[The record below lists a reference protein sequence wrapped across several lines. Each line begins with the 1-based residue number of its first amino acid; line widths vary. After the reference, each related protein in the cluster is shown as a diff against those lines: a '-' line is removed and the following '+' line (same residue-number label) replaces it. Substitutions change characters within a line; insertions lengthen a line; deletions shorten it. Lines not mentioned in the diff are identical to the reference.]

1 MSKKYVQKIVKKLNC
16 SKKKREEIGKQLSS
30 EIETSIEMGESME
43 EIIKRMGTPEEIAE
57 EFNSSFSKEEQ
68 KKHRKEKWGH
78 RIAIAWAVV
87 MVLIV
92 GIYWAFPKNIP
103 IEESKRFQK
112 EAVQTQAEQVV
123 KLLNEDD
130 YETLEAMSDEQVQ
143 SVMNEETM
151 GKAKENFGTDWGE
164 FKSFGNIYLAENTQ
178 MGKHMAVAQMNAS
191 YENASVTYTILFDED
206 MKITGLWMK

>member
-103 IEESKRFQK
+103 IKESKRFQK

-151 GKAKENFGTDWGE
+151 GKAKENFGTDWG
-164 FKSFGNIYLAENTQ
+164 
-178 MGKHMAVAQMNAS
+178 
-191 YENASVTYTILFDED
+191 
-206 MKITGLWMK
+206 